1 MAKSPKDTKKITKK
15 KPQKKAFHNAPSEG
29 AIMDGAPKEAVRR
42 EFGKRLQGAMID
54 AGWNQSDLARQAGF
68 GRDNVSAYIRGI
80 SMPGP
85 LHLNAMAKA
94 FGMKVEELLPS
105 KAMPSIDQVIPAMD
119 IRDIGKGMAWLRIN
133 QAVDWDVALKIM
145 AMLKSDDKD

>member
-1 MAKSPKDTKKITKK
+1 
-15 KPQKKAFHNAPSEG
+15 
-29 AIMDGAPKEAVRR
+29 
-42 EFGKRLQGAMID
+42 
-54 AGWNQSDLARQAGF
+54 
-68 GRDNVSAYIRGI
+68 
-80 SMPGP
+80 
-85 LHLNAMAKA
+85 
-94 FGMKVEELLPS
+94 MKVEELLPS